1 MFSTQQF
8 PAVYAPFSSD
18 PMRRSNIYQ
27 APMVLQSRGTNP
39 DMYSLTSA
47 YPMAQIKQRFG
58 MPVGHYNLL
67 GHPFQPQPQIP
78 LTCPI
83 QNKTELAYPA
93 VQSED
98 LVKFLVDDRRRDL
111 NYDNA
116 IYRLFNSIKQNR
128 HSDKVLAALYTGQ
141 PIQPEFLLHCI
152 LSDRMKVLKVSE
164 IIEKILYD
172 RLNNRK
178 TDAGI

>member
-1 MFSTQQF
+1 
-8 PAVYAPFSSD
+8 
-18 PMRRSNIYQ
+18 
-27 APMVLQSRGTNP
+27 
-39 DMYSLTSA
+39 
-47 YPMAQIKQRFG
+47 
-58 MPVGHYNLL
+58 
-67 GHPFQPQPQIP
+67 

-83 QNKTELAYPA
+83 QNKTELADPA

-98 LVKFLVDDRRRDL
+98 LVKFLRRDL

-128 HSDKVLAALYTGQ
+128 HSDIVLAALYTGQ

-152 LSDRMKVLKVSE
+152 LSDRMKDLKVSE
-164 IIEKILYD
+164 IIKKVLCD

-178 TDAGI
+178 TDAGILIIN